1 MHSYLAGTAAG
12 SLLSPIA
19 HIPIFSTASNTLPA
33 GSTTA
38 PIASTS
44 ITPAAQQDKPGAA
57 TTDKDLFIFS
67 PNTPPIPAKLAE
79 RIWKG
84 EYINMAML
92 LPESLSA
99 ALAADDQANTEKKKK
114 GKNRKIKSILAWT
127 ECFLTYMG
135 VVLAKQPERL
145 LDLLG
150 YANLIV
156 HAARQFEGTQW
167 QVYDTF

>member
-1 MHSYLAGTAAG
+1 MLPTG
-12 SLLSPIA
+12 SI
-19 HIPIFSTASNTLPA
+19 
-33 GSTTA
+33 TA

-99 ALAADDQANTEKKKK
+99 ALAADDPAQHREKEK
-114 GKNRKIKSILAWT
+114 GQEQEDKIHNSLDR
-127 ECFLTYMG
+127 
-135 VVLAKQPERL
+135 VLSHLHGGGSSQS
-145 LDLLG
+145 
-150 YANLIV
+150 
-156 HAARQFEGTQW
+156 T
-167 QVYDTF
+167 